1 MTPYQHKLLLRPGI
15 TNPNLWYPKRPPED
29 EWRKIRQIVME
40 RDNWTCATCGHS
52 ALKWMNAHHLSDSG
66 DNKPANLV
74 PLCVACHAIFH
85 VGRSL
90 MKGIVEIW
98 KSSIS
103 QVEIV
108 QQTRKSVRQGLSLA
122 QIKAKLPI
130 SKGHY
135 SPNSVKYANDL
146 ISKMGKASRAYLDE
160 PLCAVFINLDQW
172 QIED

>member
-1 MTPYQHKLLLRPGI
+1 
-15 TNPNLWYPKRPPED
+15 
-29 EWRKIRQIVME
+29 
-40 RDNWTCATCGHS
+40 
-52 ALKWMNAHHLSDSG
+52 
-66 DNKPANLV
+66 
-74 PLCVACHAIFH
+74 
-85 VGRSL
+85 

-160 PLCAVFINLDQW
+160 PLCAVFISLDQW